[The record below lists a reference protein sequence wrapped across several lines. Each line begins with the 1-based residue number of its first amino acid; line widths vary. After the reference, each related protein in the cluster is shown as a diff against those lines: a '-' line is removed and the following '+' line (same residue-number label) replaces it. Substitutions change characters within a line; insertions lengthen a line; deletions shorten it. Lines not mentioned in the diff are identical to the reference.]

1 MSKPQLS
8 YNEFLAFLMIYAAE
22 MNLELSA
29 EDLAVIREKTGINNI
44 EAIKAKVDEL
54 SDIEAIEL
62 IDQHREI
69 YLGNKV
75 DEDKVRQDLEALLHT
90 AGTHSQL
97 ERAAVHILEKMI

>member
-1 MSKPQLS
+1 
-8 YNEFLAFLMIYAAE
+8 MIYAAE

-62 IDQHREI
+62 INLTSSLKTE
-69 YLGNKV
+69 
-75 DEDKVRQDLEALLHT
+75 
-90 AGTHSQL
+90 
-97 ERAAVHILEKMI
+97 